1 LKTISN
7 VVCPFCG
14 SLCDDIEVDVEDNRI
29 VKVRRGCAI
38 SVTKFTKY
46 NEERI
51 YKPRINGKEVS
62 LEEAIDEAVKILA
75 SAKYPALY
83 GWSSTSTE
91 AINVGVEIAELV
103 GGVMDNT
110 ASVCHGPTIIGEQDA
125 GISTCTLGQVKN
137 RADLIIYWG
146 CNPVHAHPRHMA
158 RYSAASKGRFVKGR
172 KERKVI
178 VVDVRKTHTA
188 KTADIFIQV
197 KPNSDYELLTALR
210 WAVKNGELEQE
221 EISGIPAEKIEELA
235 DMLISCRFGAL
246 FFGLGLTM
254 SAGKARN
261 IEAAVALVRELN
273 NYTKF
278 VMMPM
283 RGHFNVTGANEVMA
297 WTTGFPFAVDF
308 SRGYPFYN
316 PGDTTFVDVL
326 TRGDCDAALIVAS
339 DPASGFPAKAIR
351 NLAKI
356 PVITLHPHET
366 LTTMISK
373 VVIPT
378 AIVGIEAEGSA
389 YRMDAVPLRLKKLVE
404 PPPGI
409 LSDEE
414 VLKLILKKLKE
425 RVK

>member
-1 LKTISN
+1 MKTISN

-14 SLCDDIEVDVEDNRI
+14 SLCDDIEVDVENGQ
-29 VKVRRGCAI
+29 VTKVRRGCAI
-38 SVTKFTKY
+38 SIAKFTKY
-46 NEERI
+46 GEERI
-51 YKPRINGKEVS
+51 YKPRIDGKEAS
-62 LEEAIDEAVKILA
+62 LEEAIDKAVEILA
-75 SAKYPALY
+75 NAKYPILY
-83 GWSSTSTE
+83 GWSCTSTE
-91 AINVGVEIAELV
+91 AINVGIEIAELI

-125 GISTCTLGQVKN
+125 GISTCTLGQVKH

-146 CNPVHAHPRHMA
+146 CNPAHAHPRHMA
-158 RYSAASKGRFVKGR
+158 RYSAASKGKFVKGR
-172 KERKVI
+172 NERKVI
-178 VVDVRKTHTA
+178 VVDVRKTRTA
-188 KTADIFIQV
+188 KAADIFIQV
-197 KPNSDYELLTALR
+197 EPNSDYELLTALR
-210 WAVKNGELEQE
+210 WAVKNGELEQPK
-221 EISGIPAEKIEELA
+221 IAGIPAEKIEEIA

-261 IEAAVALVRELN
+261 IEAAVSLVRELN

-297 WTTGFPFAVDF
+297 WITGYPFAVDF

-316 PGDTTFVDVL
+316 PGDTTVVDIL

-339 DPASGFPAKAIR
+339 DPVSGFPTEAVR

-356 PVITLHPHET
+356 PVITIDPHET
-366 LTTMISK
+366 PTTMISK

-378 AIVGIEAEGSA
+378 ALVGIEAEGSA
-389 YRMDAVPLRLKKLVE
+389 YRMDAVPLRLKKLVD
-404 PPPGI
+404 PPPNI

-414 VLKLILKKLKE
+414 VLKMILKKLKE
-425 RVK
+425 RVG

>member
-1 LKTISN
+1 LRTISN

-339 DPASGFPAKAIR
+339 DPVSSFPAKAIR

-356 PVITLHPHET
+356 PVITLDHHET
-366 LTTMISK
+366 PTTMISK

-378 AIVGIEAEGSA
+378 TVVGIETEGSA

-414 VLKLILKKLKE
+414 VLKKILKKLKE

>member
-1 LKTISN
+1 LRTISN

-75 SAKYPALY
+75 NAKYPALY

-91 AINVGVEIAELV
+91 AINIGVEIAELI

-158 RYSAASKGRFVKGR
+158 RYSAASKGRFIKGR

-297 WTTGFPFAVDF
+297 WATGFPFAVDF

-339 DPASGFPAKAIR
+339 DPVSGFPAEAIR

-356 PVITLHPHET
+356 PVITLDHHET
-366 LTTMISK
+366 LTTTISK

-378 AIVGIEAEGSA
+378 TVVGIETEGSA

-409 LSDEE
+409 PSDEE
-414 VLKLILKKLKE
+414 VLKMILKKLKE

>member
-1 LKTISN
+1 MRTISN

-339 DPASGFPAKAIR
+339 DPVSSFPAKAIR

-356 PVITLHPHET
+356 PVITLDHHET
-366 LTTMISK
+366 PTTMISK

-378 AIVGIEAEGSA
+378 TVVGIETEGSA

-414 VLKLILKKLKE
+414 VLKKILKKLKE

>member
-14 SLCDDIEVDVEDNRI
+14 SLCDDIEVDVENR
-29 VKVRRGCAI
+29 KVRRGCAI
-38 SVTKFTKY
+38 STAKFTKY

-51 YKPRINGKEVS
+51 YKPRIDGKEVS
-62 LEEAIDEAVKILA
+62 LEEAIDKAVEILA
-75 SAKYPALY
+75 NAKYPILY
-83 GWSSTSTE
+83 GWSCTSTE
-91 AINVGVEIAELV
+91 AINVGIEIAELV
-103 GGVMDNT
+103 GGVIDNT
-110 ASVCHGPTIIGEQDA
+110 ASVCHGPTILGEQDA
-125 GISTCTLGQVKN
+125 GISTCTLGQIRH

-158 RYSAASKGRFVKGR
+158 RYSAASKGKFVKGR

-188 KTADIFIQV
+188 KTADVFIQV

-210 WAVKNGELEQE
+210 WAVKNGELEQP
-221 EISGIPAEKIEELA
+221 EIAGIPAEKIEEIA

-261 IEAAVALVRELN
+261 IEAAVSLVRELN

-283 RGHFNVTGANEVMA
+283 RGHFNVTGANEVTA
-297 WTTGFPFAVDF
+297 WITGYPFAVDF

-316 PGDTTFVDVL
+316 PGDTTVIDIL

-339 DPASGFPAKAIR
+339 DPVSGFPAEAVR

-356 PVITLHPHET
+356 PVITIDPHET
-366 LTTMISK
+366 PTTMISK

-378 AIVGIEAEGSA
+378 ALVGIEAEGSA
-389 YRMDAVPLRLKKLVE
+389 YRMDAVPLRLKKLVD
-404 PPPGI
+404 PPPNI

-414 VLKLILKKLKE
+414 VLKMILKKLKE
-425 RVK
+425 RVG